1 MPGAADA
8 SPPRGLPP
16 SVPPH
21 PAGFPRL
28 LPGRGLLR
36 GPRRPPSLT
45 PVVFSSRLTS
55 IYENELRFLF
65 SDLSTCGSFSID
77 SGGFPSVQLSVR
89 QGVFLRLFQL
99 LSSFEILRSNLFYLT
114 VGEVETQGGA
124 THPAAARPRS
134 GLLTRALAS
143 TRCPVSPSPPPLP
156 SLPVLCL
163 PFSGLWGVRTAAPLQ
178 ALPAGAPRPR
188 ELSPSV
194 TSHPAGRFRFWA
206 EAAGRPSGKEREPG
220 RGKLTEV
227 PEQNNN
233 NVSHSSHNPCC
244 ASPSAARAMQAS
256 CLRGLWGLSATRD
269 RVRRRVCV
277 HVCVIR
283 NQHASLH
290 PAKRC
295 RPLRWD
301 ATVGRAAA
309 QLSSPAQAGGSA
321 WAAPRW
327 GRGLQRRLG
336 AGAHSRPRSFLGLEH
351 VEERLLGLLSLPRP
365 FGGWRSRS
373 SE

>member
-77 SGGFPSVQLSVR
+77 SGGFPSVQLSLR

-124 THPAAARPRS
+124 THPAAARPR
-134 GLLTRALAS
+134 
-143 TRCPVSPSPPPLP
+143 
-156 SLPVLCL
+156 
-163 PFSGLWGVRTAAPLQ
+163 AP
-178 ALPAGAPRPR
+178 
-188 ELSPSV
+188 
-194 TSHPAGRFRFWA
+194 
-206 EAAGRPSGKEREPG
+206 
-220 RGKLTEV
+220 
-227 PEQNNN
+227 
-233 NVSHSSHNPCC
+233 
-244 ASPSAARAMQAS
+244 
-256 CLRGLWGLSATRD
+256 
-269 RVRRRVCV
+269 
-277 HVCVIR
+277 
-283 NQHASLH
+283 
-290 PAKRC
+290 
-295 RPLRWD
+295 
-301 ATVGRAAA
+301 
-309 QLSSPAQAGGSA
+309 GS
-321 WAAPRW
+321 
-327 GRGLQRRLG
+327 
-336 AGAHSRPRSFLGLEH
+336 
-351 VEERLLGLLSLPRP
+351 
-365 FGGWRSRS
+365 
-373 SE
+373 

>member
-1 MPGAADA
+1 M
-8 SPPRGLPP
+8 
-16 SVPPH
+16 
-21 PAGFPRL
+21 
-28 LPGRGLLR
+28 
-36 GPRRPPSLT
+36 
-45 PVVFSSRLTS
+45 
-55 IYENELRFLF
+55 
-65 SDLSTCGSFSID
+65 
-77 SGGFPSVQLSVR
+77 
-89 QGVFLRLFQL
+89 
-99 LSSFEILRSNLFYLT
+99 
-114 VGEVETQGGA
+114 
-124 THPAAARPRS
+124 
-134 GLLTRALAS
+134 
-143 TRCPVSPSPPPLP
+143 
-156 SLPVLCL
+156 
-163 PFSGLWGVRTAAPLQ
+163 RTAAPLQ
-178 ALPAGAPRPR
+178 ALPAGAPGPR

-351 VEERLLGLLSLPRP
+351 VEERRDPLLGLLSLPRP